1 MKMRGGNNMLSKN
14 CEDNPMDFY
23 LLEKIKNKIY
33 LTIDN
38 RDDTYSVCVSKKDI
52 QDIIDFLEESK

>member
-1 MKMRGGNNMLSKN
+1 MKGGNNMLIKN

-23 LLEKIKNKIY
+23 TLEKFGNKIY
-33 LTIDN
+33 LSIDN
-38 RDDTYSVCVSKKDI
+38 ADERYLVCVSKKDI